1 MSNAKCSIVFIVKI
15 KDLLQFISPKD
26 IRNGIL
32 GLSVTFGGL
41 GLAFLTLF
49 AHRTG
54 NAELAGIAAGAS
66 LIFVLLIM
74 IFVIPPLA
82 RNASKEASQLN
93 LPFEVT
99 VGGAVFLGL
108 LTIVA
113 FAAWNTGNNLLFLV
127 LSFLIS
133 AFVVSFFIGYLCL
146 NKLDVKMRFP
156 ETIFA
161 EESTPILVSL
171 NNRKFFFPTVSV
183 VAEVRGHEKEKSF
196 LIEEVKKI
204 LPESWAKKLM
214 RPPIIKH
221 ILDYF
226 IYVPR
231 RKTVENRTE
240 HTFTKRGRF
249 LIKDF
254 ELSTKFPFGFFR
266 HRRRLSAQEV
276 ELIIFP
282 KIENI
287 KTEINDLPLE
297 VGKLLTNKRGSGQD
311 LLSLR
316 EYQPTDD
323 FRRINWKATA
333 RTQHLTVSEFTAED
347 EKRVTIFFDTNLA
360 FDKEERKKT
369 LRQRIEEEQRQTELS
384 ETSKRFEQG
393 IIKTAS
399 LLSYFTD
406 ENAEIRLII
415 NDEKGNFGTG
425 KTHLYENLR
434 KLTNIEPKFNETQNS
449 DETGKNLT
457 EIYNQSE
464 NSHIFSVIAAETALS
479 AELSGENS
487 VLRF

>member
-1 MSNAKCSIVFIVKI
+1 MSNAKCSIVVIVKI
-15 KDLLQFISPKD
+15 RDLLQFVSPKD

-32 GLSVTFGGL
+32 GISVTIGGL

-54 NAELAGIAAGAS
+54 NGELAGIAAASS

-93 LPFEVT
+93 LPFEIT
-99 VGGAVFLGL
+99 VGGAVFIGL
-108 LTIVA
+108 MTIVA

-133 AFVVSFFIGYLCL
+133 AFIVSFFIGHFCL
-146 NKLDVKMRFP
+146 NKLDVRMRFP

-161 EESTPILVSL
+161 DEPTPILVSL
-171 NNRKFFFPTVSV
+171 NNRKLIFPTVSV
-183 VAEVRGHEKEKSF
+183 VAEVRGQEKEKSF
-196 LIEEVKKI
+196 LIDEVKKI
-204 LPESWAKKLM
+204 LPESWAKRLM

-249 LIKDF
+249 FIKDF

-287 KTEINDLPLE
+287 DTEINDLPLE
-297 VGKLLTNKRGSGQD
+297 TGNLLTNKRGSGQD

-333 RTQHLTVSEFTAED
+333 RTQHLTISEFTAED
-347 EKRVTIFFDTNLA
+347 EKRVTIFFDTNLM
-360 FDKEERKKT
+360 FDKDERKKT
-369 LRQRIEEEQRQTELS
+369 LRQRIEEEQRQAEPSAT
-384 ETSKRFEQG
+384 TKRFEQG

-399 LLSYFTD
+399 LLSHFTD
-406 ENAEIRLII
+406 ENTEIRLII
-415 NDEKGNFGTG
+415 NDEKGIFGTG

-434 KLTNIEPKFNETQNS
+434 KLTNIEPKFNETKPNN
-449 DETGKNLT
+449 ETDKNLA
-457 EIYNQSE
+457 EVFNQSE
-464 NSHIFSVIAAETALS
+464 NSHIFSVVANETVLS
-479 AELSGENS
+479 ADLSGSNS

>member
-1 MSNAKCSIVFIVKI
+1 VKI
-15 KDLLQFISPKD
+15 RDLLQFVSPKD
-26 IRNGIL
+26 IRNAIL
-32 GLSVTFGGL
+32 GLTVTIGGL

-54 NAELAGIAAGAS
+54 NTDLAGITAAAS
-66 LIFVLLIM
+66 LIFVFLII

-99 VGGAVFLGL
+99 VGGAVFVGL
-108 LTIVA
+108 MTIVA

-133 AFVVSFFIGYLCL
+133 AFIVSFFIGHLCL

-161 EESTPILVSL
+161 DEPTPILVAI
-171 NNRKFFFPTVSV
+171 NNRKFLFPTVSV
-183 VAEVRGHEKEKSF
+183 VAEVRGQEKEKSF
-196 LIEEVKKI
+196 LVNEVKKI
-204 LPESWAKKLM
+204 LPASWAKRLM
-214 RPPIIKH
+214 RPPIIKY

-249 LIKDF
+249 FIKDF

-266 HRRRLSAQEV
+266 HRRRLPAQEV

-282 KIENI
+282 KVENI
-287 KTEINDLPLE
+287 SADIFDLPLE
-297 VGKLLTNKRGSGQD
+297 VGNLLTNKRGSGQD

-347 EKRVTIFFDTNLA
+347 EKRVTIFFDTNLT
-360 FDKEERKKT
+360 FDKEQRRKT
-369 LRQRIEEEQRQTELS
+369 LRQRIEEEQRQGELS
-384 ETSKRFEQG
+384 ETSKRFESG
-393 IIKTAS
+393 IVKTAS
-399 LLSYFTD
+399 LLSHFTD

-415 NDEKGNFGTG
+415 NEEKGNFGTG
-425 KTHLYENLR
+425 KTHLYESLR
-434 KLTNIEPKFNETQNS
+434 KLANIEPKFTEAESET
-449 DETGKNLT
+449 DKNLA
-457 EIYNQSE
+457 EVFNQSE
-464 NSHIFSVIAAETALS
+464 NSHIISVIAAETNLS
-479 AELSGENS
+479 AEIMGKES

>member
-1 MSNAKCSIVFIVKI
+1 MSNAKCSIVVIVKI
-15 KDLLQFISPKD
+15 RDLLQFVSPKD

-32 GLSVTFGGL
+32 GISVTIGGL

-54 NAELAGIAAGAS
+54 NGELAGIAAASS

-93 LPFEVT
+93 LPFEIT
-99 VGGAVFLGL
+99 VGGAVFIGL
-108 LTIVA
+108 MTIVA

-133 AFVVSFFIGYLCL
+133 AFIVSFFIGHFCL
-146 NKLDVKMRFP
+146 NKLDVRMRFP

-161 EESTPILVSL
+161 DEPTPILVSL
-171 NNRKFFFPTVSV
+171 NNRKLIFPTVSV
-183 VAEVRGHEKEKSF
+183 VAEVRGQEKEKSF
-196 LIEEVKKI
+196 LIDEVKKI
-204 LPESWAKKLM
+204 LPESWAKRLM

-249 LIKDF
+249 FIKDF

-287 KTEINDLPLE
+287 DTEINDLPLE
-297 VGKLLTNKRGSGQD
+297 TGNLLTNKRGSGQD

-333 RTQHLTVSEFTAED
+333 RTQHLTISEFTAED
-347 EKRVTIFFDTNLA
+347 EKRVTIFFDTNLM
-360 FDKEERKKT
+360 FDKDERKKT
-369 LRQRIEEEQRQTELS
+369 LRQRIEEEQRQAEPSAT
-384 ETSKRFEQG
+384 TKRFEQG

-399 LLSYFTD
+399 LLSHFTD
-406 ENAEIRLII
+406 ENTEIRLII
-415 NDEKGNFGTG
+415 NDEKGIFGTG

-434 KLTNIEPKFNETQNS
+434 KLTNIEPKFNETKPNN
-449 DETGKNLT
+449 ETDKNLA
-457 EIYNQSE
+457 EVFNQSE
-464 NSHIFSVIAAETALS
+464 NSHIFSVVAAETVLS
-479 AELSGENS
+479 ADLSGSNS

>member
-1 MSNAKCSIVFIVKI
+1 MSNAKCSIVVIVKI
-15 KDLLQFISPKD
+15 RDLLQFVSPKD

-32 GLSVTFGGL
+32 GLSVTIGGL

-54 NAELAGIAAGAS
+54 NAELAGIAAGSS

-133 AFVVSFFIGYLCL
+133 AFVVSFFIGHLCL

-161 EESTPILVSL
+161 DEPTPILVSL
-171 NNRKFFFPTVSV
+171 NNRKFLFPTVSV
-183 VAEVRGHEKEKSF
+183 VAEVRGQEKEKSF
-196 LIEEVKKI
+196 LVEEVKKI
-204 LPESWAKKLM
+204 LPERWAKRLM
-214 RPPIIKH
+214 RPPIVKY

-231 RKTVENRTE
+231 RKTVENKTE

-249 LIKDF
+249 FIKDF

-287 KTEINDLPLE
+287 ETEINDLPLE
-297 VGKLLTNKRGSGQD
+297 VGKLLTNKRGAGQD

-333 RTQHLTVSEFTAED
+333 RTQRLTVSEFSAED

-360 FDKEERKKT
+360 FDKELRNKT
-369 LRQRIEEEQRQTELS
+369 LRQRIEEEQMQGELS
-384 ETSKRFEQG
+384 ETSKRFESG

-399 LLSYFTD
+399 LLSHFTD
-406 ENAEIRLII
+406 ENTEIRLII

-425 KTHLYENLR
+425 KIHLFENLR
-434 KLTNIEPKFNETQNS
+434 KLANLEPKFNEVES
-449 DETGKNLT
+449 DGKTEKNLA
-457 EIYNQSE
+457 EVYSRSE
-464 NSHIFSVIAAETALS
+464 NSRTFSVIAEETNFS
-479 AELSGENS
+479 SEIIGKDS

>member
-1 MSNAKCSIVFIVKI
+1 VKCSIVVIVKI
-15 KDLLQFISPKD
+15 RDLLQFVSPKD

-32 GLSVTFGGL
+32 GLSVTIGGL

-133 AFVVSFFIGYLCL
+133 AFVVSFFIGHLCL

-161 EESTPILVSL
+161 DEPTPILVSL
-171 NNRKFFFPTVSV
+171 NNRKFLFPTVSV
-183 VAEVRGHEKEKSF
+183 VAEVRGQEKEKSF
-196 LIEEVKKI
+196 LVEEVKKI
-204 LPESWAKKLM
+204 LPERWAKRLM
-214 RPPIIKH
+214 RPPIVKH

-231 RKTVENRTE
+231 RKTVENHTE

-249 LIKDF
+249 FVKDF

-282 KIENI
+282 KIEDI
-287 KTEINDLPLE
+287 EAEIDDLPLE

-333 RTQHLTVSEFTAED
+333 RTQRLTVSEFSAED
-347 EKRVTIFFDTNLA
+347 ERRVTIFFDTHLA
-360 FDKEERKKT
+360 FDKTLRNKT
-369 LRQRIEEEQRQTELS
+369 LRQRIEEEQRHAELS
-384 ETSKRFEQG
+384 ETSKRFESG

-399 LLSYFTD
+399 LLSHFTD
-406 ENAEIRLII
+406 ENTEIRLII

-425 KTHLYENLR
+425 KTHLFENLR
-434 KLTNIEPKFNETQNS
+434 KLANIEPTFNEVEPNDKT
-449 DETGKNLT
+449 EKNLS
-457 EIYNQSE
+457 EIYNRSE
-464 NSHIFSVIAAETALS
+464 NSRIFSVIAEETNLS
-479 AELSGENS
+479 SEIIGKDS

>member
-1 MSNAKCSIVFIVKI
+1 MSSGECSIVVIVKI
-15 KDLLQFISPKD
+15 RDLLQFVSPKD

-32 GLSVTFGGL
+32 GLTVTIGGL

-54 NAELAGIAAGAS
+54 NAELAGIAAGSS

-133 AFVVSFFIGYLCL
+133 AFVVSFFVGHLCL

-161 EESTPILVSL
+161 DEPTPILVSL
-171 NNRKFFFPTVSV
+171 NNRKFLFPTVSV
-183 VAEVRGHEKEKSF
+183 VAEVRGQENEKTF

-204 LPESWAKKLM
+204 LPEKWAKRLM
-214 RPPIIKH
+214 RPPIVKH

-231 RKTVENRTE
+231 RKTVENKTE

-249 LIKDF
+249 FIKDF

-282 KIENI
+282 KVENI
-287 KTEINDLPLE
+287 ETEITDLPLE

-347 EKRVTIFFDTNLA
+347 EKRVTIFFDTNLN
-360 FDKEERKKT
+360 FDKDERKKT
-369 LRQRIEEEQRQTELS
+369 LRQRIEEEQRQGELS

-399 LLSYFTD
+399 LLAYFTD
-406 ENAEIRLII
+406 ENADIRLII

-434 KLTNIEPKFNETQNS
+434 KLATIEPKFNE
-449 DETGKNLT
+449 DELTSETEKNLV
-457 EIYNQSE
+457 EICNQSE
-464 NSHIFSVIAAETALS
+464 NSHIFSVVAKETKLPAEII
-479 AELSGENS
+479 ERDS